1 MPSPPPGAASAGQGE
16 RRPGSTVVCDVAC
29 RSRSAGLR
37 DAEPPG
43 IGCGD
48 PVLERVISSDHY
60 PGGED
65 RRAREPVF
73 NAPGLVVAIL
83 AVLAAVHGLRS
94 SIVSEDTDREILVA
108 LSLIPARTLEIAREL
123 PGGEGAFFWQ
133 YVSHVLLHGDI
144 THLMVNGAW
153 FLVFGTL
160 IARRLPAASFL
171 LLFLVCAVIG
181 GLAFT
186 LANPASITPVVGA
199 SGAVSGLM
207 GATMR
212 LMFPAI
218 DMGSMRILTEAP
230 GLVGPATLARSLTDR
245 RVLAAT
251 GALVALNLL
260 LATGFSAM
268 FNEGGIAW
276 EAHLGGY
283 FAGLLGYGWFE
294 RPRDLPPS
302 SGDLLA

>member
-1 MPSPPPGAASAGQGE
+1 M
-16 RRPGSTVVCDVAC
+16 
-29 RSRSAGLR
+29 
-37 DAEPPG
+37 
-43 IGCGD
+43 
-48 PVLERVISSDHY
+48 
-60 PGGED
+60 
-65 RRAREPVF
+65 
-73 NAPGLVVAIL
+73 L

-94 SIVSEDTDREILVA
+94 LVSEETDREILVA

-123 PGGEGAFFWQ
+123 PGGEGAYFCQ
-133 YVSHVLLHGDI
+133 YVSHVLLHGDV

-153 FLVFGTL
+153 FLVFGSL
-160 IARRLPAASFL
+160 IARRITTASFL
-171 LLFLVCAVIG
+171 LLFLACAAIG

-186 LANPASITPVVGA
+186 LANPTSITPVVGA

-230 GLVGPATLARSLTDR
+230 GLVSPAPLMRSLTDR

-294 RPRDLPPS
+294 RPRERPPVGEDLP
-302 SGDLLA
+302 A

>member
-1 MPSPPPGAASAGQGE
+1 M
-16 RRPGSTVVCDVAC
+16 
-29 RSRSAGLR
+29 
-37 DAEPPG
+37 EP
-43 IGCGD
+43 
-48 PVLERVISSDHY
+48 VIDSDHY

-65 RRAREPVF
+65 RRVREPVF
-73 NAPGLVVAIL
+73 NAPGLVIAIL
-83 AVLAAVHGLRS
+83 AVLAAVHGVR
-94 SIVSEDTDREILVA
+94 SIVSDDMDREILVA
-108 LSLIPARTLEIAREL
+108 LALIPARTLEVAREL
-123 PGGEGAFFWQ
+123 PGGEGAYFWQ
-133 YVSHVLLHGDI
+133 YISHVLLHGDFM
-144 THLMVNGAW
+144 HLLVNGAW
-153 FLVFGTL
+153 LLVFGSL
-160 IARRLPAASFL
+160 LARRIPVASFL
-171 LLFLVCAVIG
+171 LLFLACAAVG
-181 GLAFT
+181 GLAFV
-186 LANPASITPVVGA
+186 LANPMSITPVVGA

-230 GLVGPATLARSLTDR
+230 GLVAPAPLARSLRDR

-294 RPRDLPPS
+294 RPRETPSDADLP
-302 SGDLLA
+302 A